1 MLCLR
6 NKRVEQCRT
15 APSGS
20 VMQHYQH
27 ASIIF
32 QRGQVE
38 AILPWCVL
46 PFAIRVEA
54 QRVPDDRSQQGDDE
68 GVSEWLMAY
77 QRHRPL
83 S

>member
-1 MLCLR
+1 
-6 NKRVEQCRT
+6 
-15 APSGS
+15 
-20 VMQHYQH
+20 MQHYQH

-54 QRVPDDRSQQGDDE
+54 QRAPTIGPNKETMKVFQSG
-68 GVSEWLMAY
+68 
-77 QRHRPL
+77 
-83 S
+83 